1 MDIDALEEL
10 IGQFD
15 VIPLDILNS
24 DWITPLP
31 TQLPIYK
38 LIIIDAG
45 VTIRG

>member
-1 MDIDALEEL
+1 MNIDSLEEL

-15 VIPLDILNS
+15 VILLDILNS
-24 DWITPLP
+24 GWITPLP

-45 VTIRG
+45 VTIIG